1 MMRLIASVSVLVGVL
16 VIHSNVTA
24 QGPISGSGDSAFQLP
39 TDPTMWVNSGPISSD
54 ALKGKAAFLYFYEEG
69 CPRCRARWPELVE
82 LSKKY
87 ADKPIVFIAVNSG
100 NSRPAVE
107 QYLRGVRVSWPAIV
121 DPAREF
127 EKAADVGEISLQ
139 NIYQAK
145 IITADGTLAGANA
158 GDPEGSIE
166 RALAGAK
173 WLVPPDEVPAQLKQ
187 AWLNVEFNQFAAAG
201 PVIKKA
207 LASNKADIKE
217 AATKLNDAVQA
228 RIEADVAAAEEAANS
243 GEKWAAYK
251 AYQKVSTTYA
261 GFTLPDTVASRLKEL
276 AADDTVAKEVTAAKA
291 LEAAKRLLNSPSTR
305 RSASIR
311 LKKLVMDHAGTEAAT
326 EAESLLAAL
335 GSN

>member
-1 MMRLIASVSVLVGVL
+1 MLRFVASVVVLVGSL
-16 VIHSNVTA
+16 VIQSIATA
-24 QGPISGSGDSAFQLP
+24 QGSGSGSGESGFQLP

-100 NSRPAVE
+100 NPRPAVE
-107 QYLRGVRVSWPAIV
+107 QYLRGVRVAWPTIV

-173 WLVPPDEVPAQLKQ
+173 WHVPPDEVPAQLKQ

-201 PVIKKA
+201 PTIKKA
-207 LASNKADIKE
+207 LALNKAEIKE
-217 AATKLNDAVQA
+217 AATKLNDAVQT
-228 RIEADVAAAEEAANS
+228 RIEADVAAAEEAATS
-243 GEKWAAYK
+243 GDKWAAYK
-251 AYQKVSTTYA
+251 AYQKVNTTYT
-261 GFTLPDTVASRLKEL
+261 GFTLPEAVASSLKEL
-276 AADDTVAKEVTAAKA
+276 GADETVAKEVAAAKA

-305 RSASIR
+305 RSASVR

-326 EAESLLAAL
+326 EAENLLSAL